1 MRMLTQ
7 SGVSCFASASLHGA
21 LRGRQFMTFFVRV
34 LSMCRCLTLPTSFI
48 VWSIPHI
55 TCFQYALAVHIYQ
68 SSTGWSQREPNYEKN
83 EVFVDP
89 KIVLKP
95 FKNDYFGPRG
105 CQKIEFFIISG
116 SIWTY
121 SQPSTSRFY
130 IVPWRIWRFCFVSSL
145 FEQGAGLGIKF
156 WGLQFQNLFCTV
168 YDRTWCT
175 FWRLAF

>member
-1 MRMLTQ
+1 MPTLAFNIEIGEKGLFQFGILNSAYRLNMLLSRLKIQMRHGHRTYLSIIYRMIAARTQ
-7 SGVSCFASASLHGA
+7 L
-21 LRGRQFMTFFVRV
+21 
-34 LSMCRCLTLPTSFI
+34 
-48 VWSIPHI
+48 W
-55 TCFQYALAVHIYQ
+55 
-68 SSTGWSQREPNYEKN
+68 KN

-89 KIVLKP
+89 KIFLKP

-121 SQPSTSRFY
+121 SQPSTSRFC